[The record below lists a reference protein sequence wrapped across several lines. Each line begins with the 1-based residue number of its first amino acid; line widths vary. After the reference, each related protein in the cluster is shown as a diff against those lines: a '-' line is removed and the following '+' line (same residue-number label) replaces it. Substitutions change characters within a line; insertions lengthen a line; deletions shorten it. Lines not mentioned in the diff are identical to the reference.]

1 VSSRVDDSSV
11 AIGRRYARMDEI
23 GVPFIITVDF
33 EHELDGKVTVRER
46 DSCQQLRVPVHEVV
60 ELVVSLTRGLSTHV
74 TWEEAKTRYP
84 LFDAKEKDD
93 AA

>member
-1 VSSRVDDSSV
+1 
-11 AIGRRYARMDEI
+11 
-23 GVPFIITVDF
+23 
-33 EHELDGKVTVRER
+33 
-46 DSCQQLRVPVHEVV
+46 VPVHEVV